1 MISEHA
7 SPLAILGGIDS
18 GGQNLYVAQLARRL
32 GEQGHAVEVLT
43 RRDSERLPE
52 TVDWA
57 SGVTVVHVPAGPPVA
72 MPKEDLLEHMAEFTE
87 HVRQRVRGGARYDIV
102 HANFWMSGLVAAE
115 VKRDLGIPFVVTFHA
130 LGRVRR
136 LHQGDADRFPDA
148 RFAIEDRIVSEA
160 DAVIAECPQ
169 DEEDLRSLYGADP
182 ERIAVVPCGF
192 DPEEFWPVDRTV
204 SRLTL
209 GLSTAEWIVLQLGRL
224 VPRKGVDNV
233 IRGFARM
240 RGMAAMDA
248 RLLIVGGESNDP
260 DPCLTPEIRRLS
272 ELARKEAV
280 ASRVTFVGRRGR
292 DVLRHYYGAANVFV
306 TTPWYEPFGITPVE
320 AMACGTPVIGADV
333 GGIKF
338 TVRDGET
345 GYLVP
350 PRDPDALADRLI
362 RLCRDPGLVEQLGRQ
377 GVRRVQEHFTWE
389 KVTEAVA
396 GLYERVLASRQVPR
410 RAAAARECAPPRATA
425 EALLTAVDVG
435 FAGAIETLSESR
447 RRLPDAIRQAAGE
460 LVACFLADGKLLVC
474 GNGGSAADAQHLAA
488 ELVGRFKRSGRPALP
503 AVALCADSAVM
514 TAWSNDIGYDGVFA
528 RQVEALGRPGD
539 VLFGITTSGRSRNIV
554 RAFETARALGVKTVG
569 LLGGDG
575 GDVRA
580 LADTSIVVPST
591 DTQHIQ
597 ETQIVIIHLLCE
609 LIEACL
615 PDGARRADAAREVES
630 R

>member
-32 GEQGHAVEVLT
+32 AEQGHAVEVLT
-43 RRDSERLPE
+43 RRDDEALPE
-52 TVDWA
+52 AVDWA

-72 MPKEDLLEHMAEFTE
+72 MPKEDLLEHMAEFTDN
-87 HVRQRVRGGARYDIV
+87 VRRRVRGGASYDIV

-115 VKRDLGIPFVVTFHA
+115 LKRDLGIPFVVTFHA

-148 RFAIEDRIVSEA
+148 RFVIEDRIVREA

-169 DEEDLRSLYGADP
+169 DEEDLRRLYGADP
-182 ERIAVVPCGF
+182 ERIAVIPCGF

-209 GLSTAEWIVLQLGRL
+209 GLSAAEWIVLQLGRL
-224 VPRKGVDNV
+224 VPRKGVDDV

-240 RGMAAMDA
+240 RGMAAMDT

-280 ASRVTFVGRRGR
+280 ASRVMFVGRRGR

-320 AMACGTPVIGADV
+320 AMACGTPVIGSDV
-333 GGIKF
+333 GGVKF

-350 PRDPDALADRLI
+350 PRDPDALADRLM
-362 RLCRDPGLVEQLGRQ
+362 RLYRDPGLVDKFGRQ
-377 GVRRVQEHFTWE
+377 GVRRVQQHFTWGR
-389 KVTEAVA
+389 VTEVVA
-396 GLYERVLASRQVPR
+396 TLYERVLASRRVAGP
-410 RAAAARECAPPRATA
+410 AAAARVSARRPATA
-425 EALLTAVDVG
+425 DPLLTVVDVG
-435 FAGAIETLSESR
+435 FAAAIETLSESR
-447 RRLPDAIRQAAGE
+447 RRLPDAIRQAADQ
-460 LVACFLADGKLLVC
+460 LVACFLGDGKLLVC

-488 ELVGRFKRSGRPALP
+488 ELVGRFKRRGRPALP

-514 TAWSNDIGYDGVFA
+514 TAWSNDVGYDGVFA

-554 RAFETARALGVKTVG
+554 RAFETARALGVKTVA

-575 GDVRA
+575 GDVRP
-580 LADTSIVVPST
+580 LADASIVVPST

-597 ETQIVIIHLLCE
+597 ETQIVVIHLLCE

-615 PDGARRADAAREVES
+615 QHGVPRAVAAREVES